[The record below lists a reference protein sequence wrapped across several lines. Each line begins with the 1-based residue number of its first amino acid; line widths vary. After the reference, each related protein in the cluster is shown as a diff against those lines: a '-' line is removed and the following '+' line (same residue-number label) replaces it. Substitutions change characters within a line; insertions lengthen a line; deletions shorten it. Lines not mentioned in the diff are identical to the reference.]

1 MKKLISPLSFL
12 MVMMVATLSMSACSK
27 KVEQPVM
34 PVQETNLTSTYGTV
48 WLVDQYGSYTNNYE
62 GIEVSITG
70 NGISMK
76 TTTAKD
82 GRFDFKNIP
91 TGTYRVAYQKEGFD
105 STVQMATVSGYQ
117 YIKQAIL
124 GPKATHEI
132 FIQEARIQSDKILMN
147 MSAIPEAGAITPI
160 GYIVFASNS
169 PDVSSTNAQ
178 YSRPT
183 NAGVLS
189 DQYLDLPDL
198 QKSGIDI
205 NATIYLA
212 LYPKT
217 FRATQSNDNG
227 VITFPTINLAGKKV
241 ATVVK

>member
-12 MVMMVATLSMSACSK
+12 MVMMIATLSMSACSK
-27 KVEQPVM
+27 KVEQPIV
-34 PVQETNLTSTYGTV
+34 PVQENNLANPYGTA
-48 WLVDQYGSYTNNYE
+48 WLVDQYGSLTNNYE
-62 GIEVSITG
+62 GITVTITG
-70 NGISMK
+70 NGVSMK

-91 TGTYRVAYQKEGFD
+91 AGTYRVSYQKEGFE

-117 YIKQAIL
+117 YITNAIL

-147 MSAIPEAGAITPI
+147 MSSNPAAGAITPI

-169 PDVSSTNAQ
+169 PEVSATNAQ
-178 YSRPT
+178 YFRPT

-189 DQYLDLPDL
+189 DQYLDLPEL

-217 FRATQSNDNG
+217 FNATQSNDNG

-241 ATVVK
+241 ATVIK